1 MENKVKQ
8 EETLYLEQTQTK
20 IKQILDKNKK
30 KIKSNT
36 EKVKNLKTFFSEN
49 FYDIKTGSD
58 ELADINTQIE
68 NFETQSADL
77 EKTNRRLARQEKTP
91 YFGRFDF
98 QSTTETQPQNYYIGL
113 GLVQDE
119 EKKNLVYDWRSDIC
133 SLYYDDAQGK
143 CSYTCPDGEIT
154 GTLSLKRQYKIEDG
168 KLQYYIDSKMI
179 IDDDILMEQLSQNS
193 SGKMHDIVSTIQKEQ
208 NALIRSDDFQN
219 QIVQGVAGSGKTS
232 VALHRISY
240 LLYKYK
246 NSLKSEDILIMTP
259 SEAFGEYI
267 DDVLPNLGEEK
278 PFSTT
283 FNNMAKRLLSLPFEP
298 REELLERIIENQK
311 QSDFENI
318 AIKSSFEFLDA
329 LKNFLDNDLPKLFV
343 PKTMTFGD
351 VSISKEDLTEVF
363 FNKLSTLPI
372 HKRIEVLS
380 ERVADMF
387 KTGENDHSELVKRAK
402 KLLYDRFMTT
412 DLIQIYN
419 NFLMTNDLDQ
429 IETIGAY
436 DIAPIM
442 LIKENLLSLKNTF
455 ASKYVIVDEMQDYT
469 PCHFYLFEKIFK
481 CPKLYLGDI
490 YQSIDRT
497 LSADYLTNLSKLVHA
512 KIKVL
517 NRSYRSTLQIS
528 TFSQKILGKKIAN
541 NVNRSGDEI
550 KFIKTK
556 DCTKSIEDFLK
567 DIPNSQ
573 RVAIICK
580 TQSQISTLKKS
591 SDIIKKFKDVENT
604 NARKLITTPAKAKG
618 IEFDVVI
625 IPFADDKTYKNQ
637 LDQNLLYVS
646 STRALHK
653 LCFIASGKPSIYLTK
668 TNE

>member
-20 IKQILDKNKK
+20 IKQILEKNKR
-30 KIKSNT
+30 KIKTNT

-68 NFETQSADL
+68 NFEQQNIDL
-77 EKTNRRLARQEKTP
+77 EKTDKRLTRQEKTP

-98 QSTTETQPQNYYIGL
+98 QAKDEKSPQKFYIGL

-119 EKKNLVYDWRSDIC
+119 TKTNLVYDWRSDIC
-133 SLYYDDAQGK
+133 SLYYDDAQGD
-143 CSYTCPDGEIT
+143 CSYTCPE
-154 GTLSLKRQYKIEDG
+154 GTISGNLSLKRQFKIEDG
-168 KLQYYIDSKMI
+168 SLKYYIDSKMI

-219 QIVQGVAGSGKTS
+219 IIVQGVAGSGKTS
-232 VALHRISY
+232 VALHRVSY
-240 LLYKYK
+240 LLYKYR
-246 NSLKSEDILIMTP
+246 NSLKSEDILILTP

-298 REELLERIIENQK
+298 REELLEKIIENQK

-318 AIKSSFEFLDA
+318 AIKSSFEFLED
-329 LKNFLDNDLPKLFV
+329 LKNFIQNDLPKLFV
-343 PKTMTFGD
+343 PKTLAFGD
-351 VSISKEDLTEVF
+351 VSISKEDVTEVF
-363 FNKLSTLPI
+363 FNKLSGLPI
-372 HKRIEVLS
+372 YKRIDVLS

-387 KTGENDHSELVKRAK
+387 KTGEEDHSELVKRAK
-402 KLLYDRFMTT
+402 KLLYDRFITI
-412 DLIQIYN
+412 DPLQIYN
-419 NFLMTNDLDQ
+419 NFLLSVDLDQ
-429 IETIGAY
+429 TETIGAY

-469 PCHFYLFEKIFK
+469 PCHFYLFEKLFR

-497 LSADYLTNLSKLVHA
+497 LSPEYLTSLSKLIHA
-512 KIKVL
+512 KTKVL

-528 TFSQKILGKKIAN
+528 TFAQKILGKKIAK
-541 NVNRSGDEI
+541 NVNRIGDEI

-556 DCTKSIEDFLK
+556 DCTKSIEEYLDTLS
-567 DIPNSQ
+567 PAQ

-580 TQSQISTLKKS
+580 TQSQIAELKKAS
-591 SDIIKKFKDVENT
+591 PIIKKFKGVENT
-604 NARKLITTPAKAKG
+604 TAKKIITTPAKAKG
-618 IEFDVVI
+618 IEFDAVI
-625 IPFADDKTYKNQ
+625 IPFADNKTYKNQ

-653 LCFIASGKPSIYLTK
+653 LCFICSGKPSTFLTK